1 MRKILLTILILLQS
15 VFLISCYEELIDSPI
30 GNKPPKTFISVF
42 ADSTIT
48 KQPSSVKLSW
58 WGDDPDGL
66 IIGYFI
72 SIDGINWTFTTKNDS
87 VISFTL
93 IGSDT
98 TYLFRVAAVD
108 NSGNGLYDNQLISG
122 NINFGH
128 EPFTD
133 LNNNGRWD
141 SGEPFTDCGAID
153 PEPATLLLPLKNS
166 APVIKFLVD
175 KNDNTI
181 LIPDTTFPVASFGW
195 TITDLDGDNTIS
207 KVFIALNDTSQKIQ
221 LPASTRFVTIKV
233 EPPYNSDIVE
243 CDVYLGTS
251 ITTPYHTKLPGLK
264 LNDTNRFYVYCED
277 IAGSVSQ
284 LLAMPSENS
293 SLTWYVK
300 KPKGDFLIIDD
311 YATSDNSASFYN
323 QVLDSLNLLSRTDVW
338 DIKLGKTSTTPG
350 KLLPKFISPQFTE
363 TLKLFKV
370 VYWYTDNDPTLEP
383 AQISV
388 REYIISGGKVFFS
401 MIFPQQFDPRGLSDF
416 LPVDSL
422 SPAPI
427 SFIPRS
433 TLINP
438 ADDGITLNYPLL
450 SIDDSTVPVARIR
463 TYYPNPFS
471 AKTLYKLGLSGEPII
486 GFKSSDSKLVY
497 MGIPLHRANGNPF
510 NVKNLFDKVLFEEFG
525 LSR

>member
-1 MRKILLTILILLQS
+1 MKKFL
-15 VFLISCYEELIDSPI
+15 LISLIAVQSIILFSCYDELIDAPI

-42 ADSTIT
+42 ADTTINQ
-48 KQPSSVKLSW
+48 QPSSVKLSW

-72 SIDGINWTFTTKNDS
+72 SIDGINWTFTTRNDS

-93 IGSDT
+93 LGSDT

-108 NSGNGLYDNQLISG
+108 NSGNGVYDNQLISG
-122 NINFGH
+122 NINFGP

-133 LNNNGRWD
+133 LNNNNTYD
-141 SGEPFTDCGAID
+141 NDEPFIDCGAID
-153 PEPATLLLPLKNS
+153 PEPAELILPLKNS
-166 APVIKFLVD
+166 APKIKFLVD
-175 KNDNTI
+175 RNDNTI

-195 TITDLDGDNTIS
+195 TITDLDGDNTIA

-221 LPASTRFVTIKV
+221 LPPTTRFVTLKV
-233 EPPYNSDIVE
+233 EPPYNSDLVE

-251 ITTPYHTKLPGLK
+251 ISTPYHTKLPGLK

-277 IAGSVSQ
+277 IAGSQSQ
-284 LLAMPSENS
+284 LLSMPSANS
-293 SLTWYVK
+293 SLSWYVK
-300 KPKGDFLIIDD
+300 KPKGDILIIDD
-311 YATSDNSASFYN
+311 YGVSDNASSFYYS
-323 QVLDSLNLLSRTDVW
+323 VFDSLNLSSRTDVW
-338 DIKLGKTSTTPG
+338 DIKLGKTSTTPA

-363 TLKLFKV
+363 TLKLFKA

-427 SFIPRS
+427 SFIPRN

-438 ADDGITLNYPLL
+438 SDEGITLNYPLL

-463 TYYPNPFS
+463 TYYPNPFA
-471 AKTLYKLGLSGEPII
+471 AKTLYRLGLSGDPII
-486 GFKSSDSKLVY
+486 GFKSSDSKLIY
-497 MGIPLHRANGNPF
+497 LGIPLHRANGNPF
-510 NVKNLFDKVLFEEFG
+510 NVKTLFDKVLFEEFG
-525 LSR
+525 ITR